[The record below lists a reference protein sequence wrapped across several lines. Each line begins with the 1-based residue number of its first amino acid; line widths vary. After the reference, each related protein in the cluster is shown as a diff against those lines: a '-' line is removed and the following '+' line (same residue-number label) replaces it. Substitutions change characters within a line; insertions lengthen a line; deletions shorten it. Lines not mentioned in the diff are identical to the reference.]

1 MAELPPSLGDD
12 AKTKLRLTQEES
24 PLPST
29 RKDIVTRFEAILNQG
44 GVQKVVIEIGKPIK
58 VSRYVKDE
66 GPDIQTLREGELFA
80 EARNAPMEEF
90 VTGVEIPFHEY
101 LFKAFHIVMQKRL
114 KPRAFLMSNEKALRV
129 NLGVDS
135 IWDLSHIYGVDVVK
149 APEVPPDVLLLAA
162 TADGEAITLSIRLL
176 MQLPEKKS

>member
-12 AKTKLRLTQEES
+12 AKAKLRLSHEES

-29 RKDIVTRFEAILNQG
+29 RKEIVSRFEAILNQG

-58 VSRYVKDE
+58 VARYVKE
-66 GPDIQTLREGELFA
+66 GADIQSLREEELFA

-90 VTGVEIPFHEY
+90 VSDAGLPFHEY

-114 KPRAFLMSNEKALRV
+114 KPRAFLVSNEKVLRT

-135 IWDLSHIYGVDVVK
+135 LWDLSHVYGIDVVK
-149 APEVPPDVLLLAA
+149 APEVPPDVLLLTA
-162 TADGEAITLSIRLL
+162 TADGEAIALSIRLL
-176 MQLPEKKS
+176 MQVSEKKP